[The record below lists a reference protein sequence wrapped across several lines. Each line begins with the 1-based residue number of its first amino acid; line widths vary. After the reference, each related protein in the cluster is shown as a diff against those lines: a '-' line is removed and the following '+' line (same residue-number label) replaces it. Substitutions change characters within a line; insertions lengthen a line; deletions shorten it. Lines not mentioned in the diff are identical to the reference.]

1 MHLDDVDGEAVM
13 DKRALGRTGL
23 EVSVI
28 GFGAMTIGGA
38 FGPVDDDESNRA
50 LHAAIDAGMN
60 FIDTSDAYGRG
71 RSENVIGRFLKER
84 PDRDDILVLTKGG
97 NNMSTGKTD
106 FTPRY
111 IADALEGSLQRLGVT
126 PALYML
132 HNPKED
138 NLAAEDSYALLEKA
152 KEDGKIANWGVSVN
166 TVAEC
171 DLAVAQGK
179 PSVIQMEY
187 NTLRQEAALSVTR
200 ANAAGVGVIARMPLK
215 RGFLSGSIDES
226 SEFAEGDRRKTMFS
240 PENIRKLKGKLD
252 ELRDE
257 ADKLGISPAAAAI
270 RFCVSNRDV
279 SCVLPGIRTAEQSIL
294 NSSYGQPLPI
304 EVVRRLQD

>member
-1 MHLDDVDGEAVM
+1 MHRHDGNGEPVM
-13 DKRALGRTGL
+13 EKRSLGRTGI

-38 FGPVDDDESNRA
+38 FGPVDDEESNRA

-60 FIDTSDAYGRG
+60 FIDTSDAYGGG

-84 PDRDDILVLTKGG
+84 PDRDDILVFTKGG

-106 FTPRY
+106 FTPPY
-111 IADALEGSLQRLGVT
+111 IANALEASLRRLGVT
-126 PALYML
+126 PALYLL
-132 HNPKED
+132 HNPKEE
-138 NLAAEDSYALLEKA
+138 NLTAEDSYALLEKA

-171 DLAVAQGK
+171 DLAVSQGK

-187 NTLRQEAALSVTR
+187 NILTQDAADSFAR
-200 ANAAGVGVIARMPLK
+200 AEEAGVGVVARMPLK
-215 RGFLSGSIDES
+215 RGFLSGSIDET
-226 SEFAEGDRRKTMFS
+226 SEFAEGDRRKKMFS
-240 PENIRKLKGKLD
+240 PENIRKLHGKLD

-270 RFCVSNRDV
+270 RFCVSNPHV
-279 SCVLPGIRTAEQSIL
+279 SCVLPGIRTAEQSTQ
-294 NSSYGQPLPI
+294 NASFGQSLPI
-304 EVVRRLQD
+304 EVVQRLQD